1 MMDYCRD
8 PQEIYERSFSI
19 VRGEVDL
26 SRYSEAMSS
35 VITRMIHACGMVDIL
50 HDIAASERA
59 EDEGIKALRNGA
71 AIICDVG
78 MVEKGIIRS
87 NLPAENP
94 VFCAQNH
101 PKAHNRALEIGNT
114 RSAAGMDLM
123 AERIPGS
130 VVVIGNAPTDLFR
143 LLERIDEGLPPPAL
157 ILGFPVGFVGAAES
171 KEALISNRQN
181 VSFITLAGRRGGSPV
196 ASAAL
201 NGLTIEASRPS

>member
-26 SRYSEAMSS
+26 SCYSEAMSS
-35 VITRMIHACGMVDIL
+35 VITRMIHACGMVDIF

-87 NLPAENP
+87 SLPAENP

-101 PKAHNRALEIGNT
+101 PKAHDRALEIGNT

-130 VVVIGNAPTDLFR
+130 VVVIGNAPTALFR

-157 ILGFPVGFVGAAES
+157 ILGFPVGFVGSAES
-171 KEALISNRQN
+171 KEALISNRRN
-181 VSFITLAGRRGGSPV
+181 VPFITLAGRRGGSPV
-196 ASAAL
+196 AAAAL